1 MNRMDSMLSRGLG
14 TFKAVKARLSGLV
27 GIFKTL
33 SEQHGEV
40 TALLERAKTSD
51 ARFTELWPEIRR
63 ELLSHER
70 AEMRELYPILR
81 LHARTVA
88 LADHHDAEA
97 SQLEHLITQIDG
109 LAVGTVA
116 RRDLFHTLVDTVR
129 HHAKKEETE
138 IFGVAQEAIG
148 KELALELDKS
158 FRATKKSI
166 ADAT

>member
-14 TFKAVKARLSGLV
+14 TFKAVKARLTGLV
-27 GIFKTL
+27 GIFQTL

-51 ARFTELWPEIRR
+51 EKFTELWPTIRR

-81 LHARTVA
+81 LHAETVA

-97 SQLEHLITQIDG
+97 SQLEQLIAQIDDLG
-109 LAVGTVA
+109 IGTA
-116 RRDLFHTLVDTVR
+116 PRRDLFHTLVDNVR
-129 HHAKKEETE
+129 HHAKEEERE
-138 IFGVAQEAIG
+138 IFPTAQRAIG
-148 KELALELDKS
+148 KELTLELDKA
-158 FRATKKSI
+158 FRATKQTI
-166 ADAT
+166 ANAT